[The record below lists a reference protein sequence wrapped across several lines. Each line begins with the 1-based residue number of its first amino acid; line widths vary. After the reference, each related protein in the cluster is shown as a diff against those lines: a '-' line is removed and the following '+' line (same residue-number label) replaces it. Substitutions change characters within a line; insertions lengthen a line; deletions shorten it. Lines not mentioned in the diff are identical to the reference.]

1 MEEIDRRAGGGTAM
15 ATTADQDGGTATG
28 CEPELSDSLKTFG
41 AVLKALRE
49 AAGLTQEGFAPRVRY
64 SAAYVAKI
72 EQGKR
77 FPPENLPGRA
87 EEALGPVAGKVLAAA
102 ARSLRRKAGLAS
114 WFLQWA
120 GIEEEAITLYAYEC
134 RGIPGLLQ
142 PEEYIRAVFDRR
154 LPPLSERQFEQ
165 QVAARLERQALLS
178 ERPNTSFSFI
188 VEQAVLERGLG
199 GSEATFAVIDN
210 LLAQGSRRNVEIL
223 VMPLRQP
230 DHSGIDGQM
239 YLAETSANTWFGYVE
254 GHDSSTLL
262 TDAKV
267 VSAMLQR
274 YGKMRSQAL
283 SQEATVGLLKQM
295 QGAL

>member
-1 MEEIDRRAGGGTAM
+1 MTVDHDSTRSGA
-15 ATTADQDGGTATG
+15 
-28 CEPELSDSLKTFG
+28 EPEASAGLQTFG
-41 AVLKALRE
+41 AVLKTLRE
-49 AAGLTQEGFAPRVRY
+49 ADGLTQEEFAPRVRY
-64 SAAYVAKI
+64 SAAYIAKI

-87 EEALGPVAGKVLAAA
+87 AEVLGPVAGKVLAAA
-102 ARSLRRKAGLAS
+102 AKSLRRKAGLAS

-142 PEEYIRAVFDRR
+142 PEAYIRAVFDRR
-154 LPPLSERQFEQ
+154 LPPLSETQFEH
-165 QVAARLERQALLS
+165 QVAARLERQRLLP
-178 ERPNTSFSFI
+178 ERPNTSFSFLI
-188 VEQAVLERGLG
+188 EQSLLERRLG
-199 GSEATFAVIDN
+199 GDAVTAALIDN
-210 LLAQGSRRNVEIL
+210 LLAQGRRRNVEIL

-230 DHSGIDGQM
+230 DHSGVDGQM
-239 YLAETSANTWFGYVE
+239 YLAETPSNSWFGYVE

-262 TDAKV
+262 AEPKV
-267 VSAMLQR
+267 VSGMLQR

-283 SQEATVGLLKQM
+283 SHEATVGLLKQM